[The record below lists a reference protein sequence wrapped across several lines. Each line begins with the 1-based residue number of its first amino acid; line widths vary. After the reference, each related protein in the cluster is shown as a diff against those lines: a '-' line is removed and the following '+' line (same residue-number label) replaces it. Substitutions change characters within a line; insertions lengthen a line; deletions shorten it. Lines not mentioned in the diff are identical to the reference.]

1 MKVKTFTD
9 GGARGNPGPAGI
21 GGVVF
26 DEAGEV
32 LGEVSEYIGET
43 TNNVAEYQALLQ
55 TLKKA
60 QELGATEIDC
70 FLDSQL
76 VVRQMNRE
84 YKVKD
89 ARLAEIFVQVH
100 NLCVQL
106 GRVTFTHV
114 PREQNKHADKLVNK
128 AIDAAVK

>member
-1 MKVKTFTD
+1 MKVKIFTD

-21 GGVVF
+21 GGVIF
-26 DEAGEV
+26 DEQGEV
-32 LGEVSEYIGET
+32 IGEVSEYIGET
-43 TNNVAEYQALLQ
+43 TNNVAEYQALLATLQKAQ
-55 TLKKA
+55 TL
-60 QELGATEIDC
+60 GAKSVDC

-76 VVRQMNRE
+76 VVRQMKRE

-100 NLCVQL
+100 NVSVHI
-106 GRVTFTHV
+106 GHVTFTHV

-128 AIDAAVK
+128 AIDAHR